1 MQTSISS
8 LNHALQTLFFEIAPR
23 LAKEEKLIKRQ
34 RCFEA
39 SSLLI
44 TLVLGWLHH
53 PLAGP
58 SQLAR
63 FAHTAGVK
71 IKKQALDQRL
81 TMQTAQWLSRVLQEA
96 ISLMIFAPLLKQ
108 GLLARFPA
116 VVLEDASDIQLP
128 GFLAPLWK
136 GCGGSG
142 SASALKLG
150 VRFDLR
156 SGQLSGPILQNGK
169 DHETHNG
176 VHFLPLPPGSLWIA
190 DAGYYA
196 LTFLRSLITS
206 GNSFLLR
213 PCANLVAATRDG
225 RRLDLPT
232 VLANATERVID
243 LPVRLGSLPRLW
255 VSARLIALPVDAQI
269 AANRREHITQR
280 ALTRGATPSA
290 TTLALAGWNLLVTN
304 VAPERLTA
312 EEALVL
318 YRARWQIELLFKV
331 WKSQGHI
338 DEWKTREA
346 DHILC
351 EVYAKLLAMLVEHW
365 ILLTT
370 CFDDPH
376 RSWSVLAE
384 LLRDQVPLLRE
395 GLLGRLSLR
404 RSLTLLRK
412 ILAGS
417 ASIPARTTR
426 PSTSH
431 QLLDG
436 CYWGLT

>member
-1 MQTSISS
+1 MKTSISS
-8 LNHALQTLFFEIAPR
+8 LNKALRTVFFEIAPR
-23 LAKEEKLIKRQ
+23 LAEEENLIKRQ
-34 RCFEA
+34 RCFGA
-39 SSLLI
+39 SNLLI

-63 FAHTAGVK
+63 FAHTVGVK
-71 IKKQALDQRL
+71 ISKQALDQRL
-81 TMQTAQWLSRVLQEA
+81 TMQTASWLGRVLQEA
-96 ISLMIFAPLLKQ
+96 VSLLVFAPLHTR

-116 VVLEDASDIQLP
+116 VVLEDASDLQLP
-128 GFLAPLWK
+128 SLLACLWK

-142 SASALKLG
+142 STAALKLG
-150 VRFDLR
+150 VRYDLC

-169 DHETHNG
+169 EHETRNG
-176 VHFLPLPPGSLWIA
+176 VHFLSLLRGSLWIA

-196 LTFLRSLITS
+196 LTFLRSLKAE
-206 GNSFLLR
+206 GVFFLVR
-213 PCANLVAATRDG
+213 PCGNLVAATRDG
-225 RRLDLPT
+225 IRLDLPT
-232 VLANATERVID
+232 VLAAASDRVVD

-255 VSARLIALPVDAQI
+255 IPARLIALPVDAQT
-269 AANRREHITQR
+269 AENRREHIRQH
-280 ALTRGATPSA
+280 AKERGETPSA

-304 VAPERLTA
+304 VAPEVLSA

-338 DEWKTREA
+338 DEWNTKKA

-365 ILLTT
+365 ILITT

-376 RSWSVLAE
+376 RSWSLSAG
-384 LLRDQVPLLRE
+384 LLSDQVPLLRE
-395 GLLGRLSLR
+395 GLVGRLSLKR
-404 RSLTLLRK
+404 VLTLLRE

-436 CYWGLT
+436 FYWGLT

>member
-1 MQTSISS
+1 METSISS
-8 LNHALQTLFFEIAPR
+8 LNKALQALFLEIAPR
-23 LAKEEKLIKRQ
+23 LAKEENLIKRQ
-34 RCFEA
+34 RCFGA

-63 FAHTAGVK
+63 FAHTVGVK

-96 ISLMIFAPLLKQ
+96 VSLMVFAPLLNQ

-128 GFLAPLWK
+128 GLLAPLWK

-150 VRFDLR
+150 VRYDLR

-169 DHETHNG
+169 DHETRNG
-176 VHFLPLPPGSLWIA
+176 VHSLSLLPGSLWIA

-196 LTFLRSLITS
+196 LAFLRTLSGS
-206 GNSFLLR
+206 GNFFLTR
-213 PCANLVAATRDG
+213 PCGNLVAATREG

-232 VLANATERVID
+232 VLAAADGVVD

-255 VSARLIALPVDAQI
+255 VLARLIALPVDAQT
-269 AANRREHITQR
+269 AAKRQEHIKQR
-280 ALTRGATPSA
+280 ALERGETPSA
-290 TTLALAGWNLLVTN
+290 TTLALARWNLLVTN
-304 VAPERLTA
+304 VAPEVLTA

-338 DEWKTREA
+338 DEWNTKKA

-365 ILLTT
+365 ILIST

-376 RSWSVLAE
+376 RSWSLSAG

-395 GLLGRLSLR
+395 GLVGHLSLELI
-404 RSLTLLRK
+404 LTLLRD

-426 PSTSH
+426 PSTSR

-436 CYWGLT
+436 FYWGLT